1 MNKKGLLER
10 EKISFLPTYKRIP
23 IEILKGE
30 GVYLIDK
37 NGKRYLDLISGLGV
51 NALGY
56 AHPKIIKAVTEQVNK
71 FSHLSNYFV
80 TDIQETFAEKLL
92 KFSGMDKVFLTNSGT
107 EAIEGA
113 IKLIRMKF
121 GHSNKIFS
129 LTNSFHGRTY
139 GSLSLTARE
148 KHRKGFAPLLPN
160 IGQIIFNDL
169 NDLDSKIDKNT
180 ASVFLEFIQGE
191 GGVRPIGKE
200 FVNKLF
206 ELKRKFNFLVVADEI
221 QSGVGRTGKN
231 FAFQYYNI
239 EPDIVVAAKAIGG
252 GLPLGAF
259 MVKDDL
265 RDVFEYGKH
274 GTTFG
279 GNPVACASGIAVL
292 DFINEN
298 KLEKN
303 VEKLSIYFFNELNIL
318 KGKYSNLITEIR
330 GKGFMIGIEMG
341 KYGNE
346 IVEQLRRKNILANLT
361 AGNVIRLLPP
371 LIIKCEHID
380 IFINNFDEIL
390 SNLTK

>member
-1 MNKKGLLER
+1 MNNKELFKR

-23 IEILKGE
+23 IEILKGK

-37 NGKRYLDLISGLGV
+37 NGNRYLDFMSGLGV
-51 NALGY
+51 NALGC
-56 AHPKIIKAVTEQVNK
+56 ANPMIIKAVTNQVSK

-92 KFSGMDKVFLTNSGT
+92 AFAGMNKVFLTNSGT
-107 EAIEGA
+107 EAIEGT

-121 GHSNKIFS
+121 GSEKKIFS

-139 GSLSLTARE
+139 GSLSLTAKE

-160 IGQIIFNDL
+160 IGQIIFDDI
-169 NDLDSKIDKNT
+169 NDLDSKINENT

-191 GGVRPIGKE
+191 GGVRPVSKE
-200 FVNKLF
+200 FVDKLF
-206 ELKRKFNFLVVADEI
+206 KLKEKFNFLVIADEI

-231 FAFQYYNI
+231 FSFQHYNV
-239 EPDIVVAAKAIGG
+239 EPDVVVVAKAIGG

-259 MVKDDL
+259 MVKDQL
-265 RDVFEYGKH
+265 KDVLEYGKH

-292 DFINEN
+292 DFINAN
-298 KLEKN
+298 KLVKK
-303 VEKLSIYFFNELNIL
+303 VEDLSNYFFEELNKL
-318 KGKYSNLITEIR
+318 KKKYSNLITEIR
-330 GKGFMIGIEMG
+330 GKGFMIGIEME
-341 KYGNE
+341 KYGDE
-346 IVEQLRRKNILANLT
+346 IVGQLRERNILANLT

-371 LIIKCEHID
+371 LIMEHKHLN
-380 IFINNFDEIL
+380 IFLNQFEEIL
-390 SNLTK
+390 TEL

>member
-1 MNKKGLLER
+1 MNNKELFER

-37 NGKRYLDLISGLGV
+37 NGNRYLDFMSGLGV
-51 NALGY
+51 NALGC
-56 AHPKIIKAVTEQVNK
+56 ANPMIIKAVTNQVSK

-92 KFSGMDKVFLTNSGT
+92 AFAGMNKVFLTNSGT
-107 EAIEGA
+107 EAIEGT

-121 GHSNKIFS
+121 GSEKKIFS

-139 GSLSLTARE
+139 GSLSLTAKE

-160 IGQIIFNDL
+160 IGQIIFDDI
-169 NDLDSKIDKNT
+169 NDLDSKINENT

-191 GGVRPIGKE
+191 GGVRPVSKE
-200 FVNKLF
+200 FVDKLF
-206 ELKRKFNFLVVADEI
+206 KLKEKFNFLVIADEI

-231 FAFQYYNI
+231 FSFQHYNV
-239 EPDIVVAAKAIGG
+239 EPDVVVVAKAIGG

-259 MVKDDL
+259 MVKDQL
-265 RDVFEYGKH
+265 KDVLEYGKH

-292 DFINEN
+292 DFINAN
-298 KLEKN
+298 KLVKK
-303 VEKLSIYFFNELNIL
+303 VEDLSNYFFEELNKL
-318 KGKYSNLITEIR
+318 KKKYSNLITEIR
-330 GKGFMIGIEMG
+330 GKGFMIGIEME
-341 KYGNE
+341 KYGDE
-346 IVEQLRRKNILANLT
+346 IVGQLRERNILANLT

-371 LIIKCEHID
+371 LIMEHKHLN
-380 IFINNFDEIL
+380 IFLNQFEEIL
-390 SNLTK
+390 TEL